1 MKELAH
7 KEIPMVNGGCAS
19 SNDPDVQAGLNIG
32 CAIGRVVGSTIRNF
46 GDIMKALNPFK

>member
-1 MKELAH
+1 MELLEK
-7 KEIPMVNGGCAS
+7 KEILLINGGCAT

-32 CAIGRVVGSTIRNF
+32 CAIGRAVGATIRNF